1 MMTCSTSTRSS
12 LELMLD
18 AIRQRDE
25 QPTDAP
31 PVLPVRPVSKARLPP
46 ARRGLPVN
54 FRKCGLREDVKEKE
68 DRRTEEG
75 ESNFK
80 LGVFERKRLK
90 VNQYLIFRVC
100 FI

>member
-1 MMTCSTSTRSS
+1 MMCSTSTRSS

-18 AIRQRDE
+18 SIRQRDE

-31 PVLPVRPVSKARLPP
+31 PALPVRPVSKARLPP

-54 FRKCGLREDVKEKE
+54 FRKCGLWEDVKEKE
-68 DRRTEEG
+68 DRREKG

-80 LGVFERKRLK
+80 LGLFESNRLK
-90 VNQYLIFRVC
+90 VNLYFIFRVWC
-100 FI
+100 F